1 MIDTLFLLAAVPVL
15 AVADLCLLWPL
26 LARRGVAPRGRH
38 DLAVYRDQ
46 LAEVDRDQ
54 ARGLIPPDQAEAARV
69 EIRRRILRASAA
81 GEAGAQDP
89 AAGRRTPAAAIA
101 ALAALLPMLAFAAY
115 LALGRPDLPSRPA
128 GGAAG
133 PLASGEHRALLE
145 KAAAELSDRLGQ
157 TSDDPDGWL
166 ELGRLQAELGRIDE
180 AIGSLRRAREQAPD
194 DPRLPVELADLL
206 TRAAGGVVTPEAQEL
221 FRAALEAPGGE
232 AAADPRAAYFVG
244 VAEAQAGDVPGAIER
259 WRRLLARAP
268 ADAPWRAQLV
278 ESIRVAAGQA
288 GLDAG
293 ELGTPAASGMPDA
306 QAMAEMAELTPEER
320 DQRIRSMVDGL
331 EARLQA
337 EPGDAEGWARLGRA
351 REVLGEK
358 GQAAAAYERA
368 AALRPDDP
376 AILSAWGNALISELH
391 APTGLP
397 LVNDAAKVVFERLEK
412 LVPDDPQ
419 PAWFLGLAAVQAGD
433 RAEALAHWTDL
444 LDRLPADH
452 PDRAAIEQLVDE
464 LRP

>member
-1 MIDTLFLLAAVPVL
+1 MIEGSFLLAAVPVL
-15 AVADLCLLWPL
+15 AVAVLCLLWPL
-26 LARRGVAPRGRH
+26 LARRAVAPRGRH

-54 ARGLIPPDQAEAARV
+54 ARGLILPDQAEAARI
-69 EIRRRILRASAA
+69 EIRRRILRVSAA
-81 GEAGAQDP
+81 EEAGTPDP
-89 AAGRRTPAAAIA
+89 APGRRAPVAAVAT
-101 ALAALLPMLAFAAY
+101 LAALLPVLGFATY

-128 GGAAG
+128 DDAAG
-133 PLASGEHRALLE
+133 PLASGEQRALLE

-157 TSDDPDGWL
+157 APDDPGGWL
-166 ELGRLQAELGRIDE
+166 ELGRLQAELGRMDE
-180 AIGSLRRAREQAPD
+180 AIGSLRRARTQAPD

-206 TRAAGGVVTPEAQEL
+206 TRAAGGVVSPEALEL
-221 FRAALEAPGGE
+221 FREALEAPGGE

-244 VAEAQAGDVPGAIER
+244 VAEAQAGDVPSAIER

-268 ADAPWRAQLV
+268 EDAPWRAQLV
-278 ESIRVAAGQA
+278 ESIRVAASQA

-293 ELGTPAASGMPDA
+293 DPGATAVQGMPDA

-320 DQRIRSMVDGL
+320 DQRIRAMVDGL

-337 EPGDAEGWARLGRA
+337 DPDNADGWVRLARA
-351 REVLGEK
+351 REVLDEK
-358 GQAAAAYERA
+358 ARAATAYERA

-376 AILSAWGNALISELH
+376 AILAAWGNALITEQH

-397 LVNDAAKVVFERLEK
+397 LVNDAAKDVFERLEK
-412 LVPDDPQ
+412 LAPDDPQ

-433 RAEALAHWTDL
+433 RAGALAHWSAL
-444 LDRLPADH
+444 LDRLPTDH
-452 PDRAAIEQLVDE
+452 PDRAAIEQLIHE